1 METDEDMGT
10 DDEMGLV
17 ELFGYDKL
25 ERELILR
32 QNNFSSPSPLY
43 DALND
48 DRDEMTPEEAYSY
61 SEQVLKSDGFDVS
74 DIPGVNCF
82 HQIQPCNIDYDY
94 DMYKRYSQLAIDEY
108 NRRFKDDNA
117 ELEFVKILKA
127 MGQAARGIR
136 YYITFMAKDLGDGG
150 EIKTYQAVVLDGLDS
165 ETADSFRLKP
175 PRMSQILAVMG
186 DSGFGKRTF
195 AMMKHVVFED
205 LSEVKCVWS
214 LTMLLE
220 LGNMNNTS

>member
-117 ELEFVKILKA
+117 ELEFVKVLKA

-150 EIKTYQAVVLDGLDS
+150 EIRTYQAVVLDGLDS

-175 PRMSQILAVMG
+175 PEDER
-186 DSGFGKRTF
+186 DSGSHGRQWFWKKNLCNDET
-195 AMMKHVVFED
+195 
-205 LSEVKCVWS
+205 CCI
-214 LTMLLE
+214 
-220 LGNMNNTS
+220 